1 MRPLLPALQPDLQL
15 EKRMNLVAY
24 LLSVVVILLVVLMR
38 RVKIELGM
46 DFSFLP
52 PVIATL
58 NAATAV
64 LLIAS
69 LYFIKNGQVQWHRRA
84 NYAALGCSALF
95 LVCYVLYH
103 FTTPEVRYGDF
114 DHDGIVGAEEL
125 LRIGSSR
132 TVYLVILLTHIVLA
146 AVILPFI
153 LLTFNRAYTGQ
164 YERHRRM
171 ARWVYPFWLYVA
183 ITGPVCYFFLQPFY
197 P

>member
-1 MRPLLPALQPDLQL
+1 MSALTSPNIQL
-15 EKRMNLVAY
+15 EKRLNLVAY
-24 LLSVVVILLVVLMR
+24 IVSAAVFFLVLLMR

-52 PVIATL
+52 PVIAGL
-58 NAATAV
+58 NVLTAV
-64 LLIAS
+64 MLLFS
-69 LYFIKNGQVQWHRRA
+69 LYFIKNKQIERHRRA
-84 NYAALGCSALF
+84 NYAALSFSVLF
-95 LVCYVLYH
+95 LLCYVLYH
-103 FTTPEVRYGDF
+103 FTTPEIRYGDF
-114 DHDGIVGAEEL
+114 DHNGIVSAEEAV
-125 LRIGSSR
+125 RVASSR
-132 TVYLVILLTHIVLA
+132 AIYLIILLTHIVLA

-183 ITGPVCYFFLQPFY
+183 ISGPVCYLMLRPFY

>member
-1 MRPLLPALQPDLQL
+1 MSALTSPNIQL
-15 EKRMNLVAY
+15 EKRLNLVAY
-24 LLSVVVILLVVLMR
+24 IVSAAVFFLVLLMR

-52 PVIATL
+52 PVIAGL
-58 NAATAV
+58 NVLTAV
-64 LLIAS
+64 MLLFS
-69 LYFIKNGQVQWHRRA
+69 LYFIKNKQIERHRRA
-84 NYAALGCSALF
+84 NYAALSFSVLF
-95 LVCYVLYH
+95 LLCYVLYH
-103 FTTPEVRYGDF
+103 FTTPEIRYGDF
-114 DHDGIVGAEEL
+114 DHNGIVSAEEAV
-125 LRIGSSR
+125 RVASSR
-132 TVYLVILLTHIVLA
+132 AIYLIILLTHIVLA

-183 ITGPVCYFFLQPFY
+183 ISGPICYLMLRPFY

>member
-1 MRPLLPALQPDLQL
+1 MSALTSPNIQL
-15 EKRMNLVAY
+15 EKRLNLVAY
-24 LLSVVVILLVVLMR
+24 IVSAAVFFLVLLMR

-52 PVIATL
+52 PVIAGL
-58 NAATAV
+58 NVLTAV
-64 LLIAS
+64 MLLFS
-69 LYFIKNGQVQWHRRA
+69 LYFIKNKQIERHRRA
-84 NYAALGCSALF
+84 NYAALSFSVLF
-95 LVCYVLYH
+95 LLCYVLYH
-103 FTTPEVRYGDF
+103 FTTPEIRYGDF
-114 DHDGIVGAEEL
+114 DHNGIVSAEEAM
-125 LRIGSSR
+125 RVASSR
-132 TVYLVILLTHIVLA
+132 AIYLIILLTHIVLA

-183 ITGPVCYFFLQPFY
+183 ISGPICYLMLRPFY